1 MIIFLYY
8 KIFIKKKN
16 LSWKKKKGRFSPT
29 ILLYPSPKAFPSCCS
44 NLAPKT
50 GDLIIQML
58 PDKQIFTFN
67 LFILMIAFFWR
78 ILSLSFSFLFCLITK
93 LHTQH
98 KRLWLSWGLSIH
110 DRESRWRNKTRQE
123 TETDKLSITTQE
135 RQLGYRLYR
144 GANTPPYNQNISQ
157 VQHYA
162 GSQNKTSTVI
172 IKERI
177 QSPLGWSFYLKLY
190 WPQSG
195 M

>member
-1 MIIFLYY
+1 MIFFFFLFFLILKNRNLLKRPLIFLRPCQQCPRGLYIIIEITMIIFLYY

-16 LSWKKKKGRFSPT
+16 LSWKKKRGRFSPT

-98 KRLWLSWGLSIH
+98 KRL
-110 DRESRWRNKTRQE
+110 
-123 TETDKLSITTQE
+123 
-135 RQLGYRLYR
+135 
-144 GANTPPYNQNISQ
+144 
-157 VQHYA
+157 
-162 GSQNKTSTVI
+162 
-172 IKERI
+172 
-177 QSPLGWSFYLKLY
+177 
-190 WPQSG
+190 
-195 M
+195 